1 MVLLIFSFSA
11 MVLKFDARESFM
23 QVSEKRLKHQL
34 ISRIQS
40 SGIIDKKR
48 RQSIIEIQF

>member
-23 QVSEKRLKHQL
+23 QVSEKRLKHQ
-34 ISRIQS
+34 RIQS
-40 SGIIDKKR
+40 SGIVDKKR